1 MKTAET
7 AAGWSILPPGRETLY
22 DPGRPITPAPSRAPA
37 TASVFRQNQR
47 QRRAKIL
54 AATRSLLTERGL
66 EGVTMRG
73 IAENSGL
80 AVQTIYNLVGP
91 RDEAIVE
98 AICEFWRDLG
108 DSEVPDPD
116 DPKAVIDVIDRW
128 VESMAAAPDFCR
140 QVCMIAL
147 SPSRGI
153 FHKFRDRQSKAMR
166 GFLASQQRRGIIR
179 ANVSTSDLAEQ
190 MVLLASAL
198 CLEWTDRRCSLDQVH
213 RRLTT
218 GFAYMLVGVLS
229 PAIGPVYMTS
239 QRSGDGAA
247 R

>member
-1 MKTAET
+1 MKAAET
-7 AAGWSILPPGRETLY
+7 AAGPPIMPAGLKPHY
-22 DPGRPITPAPSRAPA
+22 DPGRPIPPEPSRAPA
-37 TASVFRQNQR
+37 TTSEFRQNQR
-47 QRRAKIL
+47 KRRAQIL
-54 AATRSLLTERGL
+54 AATRSLLTERGVD
-66 EGVTMRG
+66 GVTMRG

-108 DSEVPDPD
+108 HSDMPDPE
-116 DPKAVIDVIDRW
+116 DPKAVIDVIDCW
-128 VESMAAAPDFCR
+128 IESMEAAPEFCR

-166 GFLASQQRRGIIR
+166 GLLASQQKRGILR
-179 ANVSTSDLAEQ
+179 ASVSTSDLAEQ

-198 CLEWTDRRCSLDQVH
+198 CLEWTDRQCSLDQVH
-213 RRLTT
+213 RRLTS
-218 GFAYMLVGVLS
+218 GFAYMLVGVIN
-229 PAIGPVYMTS
+229 PAIGPLYMS
-239 QRSGDGAA
+239 SDRSGAGTAG
-247 R
+247 